1 MLLNFWWKNILK
13 TKKMGLIKEPAGV
26 DFIIQSKPLTDL
38 ERKEIS
44 EYIQSKK
51 MKQEKKKSFRCWTRK
66 LQCRG
71 RQIIMTQWYTM

>member
-1 MLLNFWWKNILK
+1 MAIE
-13 TKKMGLIKEPAGV
+13 LIEEPAGV

-51 MKQEKKKSFRCWTRK
+51 LKKKTVQAKRTIKKSK
-66 LQCRG
+66 
-71 RQIIMTQWYTM
+71 IKS

>member
-1 MLLNFWWKNILK
+1 MTEKSIKYLSDIL
-13 TKKMGLIKEPAGV
+13 MAIELIEEPSGV

-51 MKQEKKKSFRCWTRK
+51 LKKKTVQAKRTIKKSK
-66 LQCRG
+66 
-71 RQIIMTQWYTM
+71 IKS

>member
-13 TKKMGLIKEPAGV
+13 TKNMGLIKEPAGV

-51 MKQEKKKSFRCWTRK
+51 LKKKTGQVKRTIKKSK
-66 LQCRG
+66 
-71 RQIIMTQWYTM
+71 IKS

>member
-1 MLLNFWWKNILK
+1 MTEKSIKYLSDIL
-13 TKKMGLIKEPAGV
+13 MAIELIEEPAGV

-51 MKQEKKKSFRCWTRK
+51 LKKKTVQAKRTIKKSK
-66 LQCRG
+66 
-71 RQIIMTQWYTM
+71 IKS